1 MFAPLILASFLFFPQ
16 NPSAEEWKKVHG
28 RLIQFSKEE
37 QQGFL
42 TLTLEKI
49 HDLDHPLARAAKDL
63 SEQAKAL
70 SRVSPRDPAWFD
82 PKEYAP
88 ALKLKTKIYLP
99 NSGGWKRLK
108 KAFYGKNDLPSQLQ
122 PLHWDYGRNAIER
135 PSAWEEPSTVDSMR
149 QLWNGLIP
157 HADVL
162 RATLESILDDQK
174 TMDLVADYFNHCYR
188 DRNGKVYPGITLG
201 DLWGSG
207 EELEVSDAES
217 VAFMRRILRDDAIQ
231 SPIPKRLHPGI
242 YSIIRETY
250 AEWRDYYQIRATLSL
265 CFLDPH
271 AEIPLIFA
279 NVANHFHR
287 AWISV
292 DHQPDAMRILLKKHG
307 NRQAFLTEMEARK
320 PTTPE
325 QQEELQLKEEQ
336 RKSFRILVQQTTRE
350 SLRELGLL
358 GMRLR

>member
-1 MFAPLILASFLFFPQ
+1 MFTPLILASFLFSPQ
-16 NPSAEEWKKVHG
+16 NSSAEEWEKVEG

-37 QQGFL
+37 QQEFL
-42 TLTLEKI
+42 TLALEKI
-49 HDLDHPLARAAKDL
+49 HALEHPLAKASKQI
-63 SEQAKAL
+63 SKQALTVTK
-70 SRVSPRDPAWFD
+70 VSPRDPAWFD

-88 ALKLKTKIYLP
+88 ALKLKTKVYKA

-108 KAFYGKNDLPSQLQ
+108 KAFYGNNDLPSHLQ

-135 PSAWEEPSTVDSMR
+135 PLAWEELSAVESMK
-149 QLWNGLIP
+149 QLWNGHLP
-157 HADVL
+157 HADVT
-162 RATLESILDDQK
+162 RATVESILDDQGS
-174 TMDLVADYFNHCYR
+174 MDLVADYFSHCYR
-188 DRNGKVYPGITLG
+188 DRDGKVYPGITLG

-217 VAFMRRILRDDAIQ
+217 VAFMRRILQDDAIQ

-242 YSIIRETY
+242 YSIIRDTY
-250 AEWRDYYQIRATLSL
+250 AEWRDYYQIRTTLAL

-279 NVANHFHR
+279 NVSDHFHR

-292 DHQPDAMRILLKKHG
+292 EDQPSAMRELLKKHG
-307 NRQAFLTEMEARK
+307 NRKAFLAEMEARK
-320 PTTPE
+320 PTTLE
-325 QQEELQLKEEQ
+325 QQEELRLKEEK
-336 RKSFRILVQQTTRE
+336 RKSFRLLVQNATRE
-350 SLRELGLL
+350 SLKELGLL